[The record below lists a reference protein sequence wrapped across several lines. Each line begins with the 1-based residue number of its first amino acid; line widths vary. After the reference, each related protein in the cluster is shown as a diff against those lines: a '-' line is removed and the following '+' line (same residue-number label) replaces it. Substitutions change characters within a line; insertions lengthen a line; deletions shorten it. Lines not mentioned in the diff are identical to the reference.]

1 MTKSDKD
8 VQKTEEE
15 SVPLSTRDVE
25 LEPMSLRD
33 IEMILAPGKAP
44 PPLGNRPPPAKS
56 GGARLELPKPARLA
70 EADKAKTP
78 AERPARP
85 AGVFDRKPAQ
95 RDREDSATIDLDA
108 LVGGK
113 KASAPPPLATN
124 LDVVI
129 APREPRVPK
138 PPPRA
143 PLKNRASVPDD
154 GPTALTKEGASPSEP
169 DAKAAETKTVTTDA
183 AASAEAP
190 LEPKPAALTSS
201 GPQAREDFVVDQ
213 PVETEAAAT
222 APSTPPPSTPPVE
235 SAPPARPVLKAAP
248 KPPRKVRTAEDEPSD
263 KATDKAT
270 DEQPPKSRRS
280 NRPRSSVAAKSV
292 QPRARESAPPA
303 TEQQSRPTALYAAIG
318 LLAAGGVLYAATRSD
333 ETPKAPAV
341 ATASPTSTA
350 TATQAASVV
359 TPMPSEPSAEPIT
372 SVATTATSSPSTEP
386 LKTATGTLP
395 GLPPSTATAASTEP
409 KPDPTA
415 TQPKPTATV
424 AATTAP
430 AGAPFDQG
438 AAKAALGGA
447 MGQAT
452 GCKAAGDPSGVARV
466 SVTFAPS
473 GRVTQAMVQGP
484 PFAGTATGG
493 CIARAFKSASVPPFS
508 GDPVTVQKT
517 VNMP

>member
-8 VQKTEEE
+8 VQNSEEE

-25 LEPMSLRD
+25 LEPVSLRD

-44 PPLGNRPPPAKS
+44 PPLGNKPPPAKS
-56 GGARLELPKPARLA
+56 GGARLELPKPARLG
-70 EADKAKTP
+70 EAAKAKSP
-78 AERPARP
+78 VERPTRP
-85 AGVFDRKPAQ
+85 AGVFDRKPVQ

-154 GPTALTKEGASPSEP
+154 GPTALTKEVASPIEP
-169 DAKAAETKTVTTDA
+169 EAKPAEAKSGTADA
-183 AASAEAP
+183 APAASPEAP
-190 LEPKPAALTSS
+190 LEPKQAELTSS
-201 GPQAREDFVVDQ
+201 GPQALEDFVVDH
-213 PVETEAAAT
+213 PVE
-222 APSTPPPSTPPVE
+222 APSTPPPSTPPAE

-248 KPPRKVRTAEDEPSD
+248 KPPRKVRTTEDEASDTPSD
-263 KATDKAT
+263 KAS

-280 NRPRSSVAAKSV
+280 NRPRTSVAAKSV
-292 QPRARESAPPA
+292 QPRARESASPA
-303 TEQQSRPTALYAAIG
+303 AEQRSRPVALYAALG
-318 LLAAGGVLYAATRSD
+318 LLAAGGVLYAATRS
-333 ETPKAPAV
+333 EEAPKAPAV
-341 ATASPTSTA
+341 ATASATSTA
-350 TATQAASVV
+350 TATQAASVA
-359 TPMPSEPSAEPIT
+359 TPLPNEPTSAPVASAEAPPTTSAPSSEP
-372 SVATTATSSPSTEP
+372 V
-386 LKTATGTLP
+386 KTATGTLP
-395 GLPPSTATAASTEP
+395 LPTNTSTTTEP
-409 KPDPTA
+409 KPELTGA
-415 TQPKPTATV
+415 LPKPTATV

>member
-8 VQKTEEE
+8 VQNSEEE
-15 SVPLSTRDVE
+15 SVPPSTRDVE
-25 LEPMSLRD
+25 LEPVSLRD
-33 IEMILAPGKAP
+33 IEIILAPGKAP
-44 PPLGNRPPPAKS
+44 PPLGNKPPPAKS

-70 EADKAKTP
+70 EAAKAKSP
-78 AERPARP
+78 ADRPTRP
-85 AGVFDRKPAQ
+85 AGVFDRKPVQ

-129 APREPRVPK
+129 APREPRIPK

-154 GPTALTKEGASPSEP
+154 GPTALTKEVASSIEP
-169 DAKAAETKTVTTDA
+169 ETKSAEPKNEIADSA
-183 AASAEAP
+183 AASHEAP
-190 LEPKPAALTSS
+190 LEPKPAELTSS
-201 GPQAREDFVVDQ
+201 GPQALEDFVVDQ
-213 PVETEAAAT
+213 PVQTEAST

-248 KPPRKVRTAEDEPSD
+248 KPPRKVRTAEDEASDTSSD
-263 KATDKAT
+263 KAS

-280 NRPRSSVAAKSV
+280 SRPRSSVAAKSV
-292 QPRARESAPPA
+292 QPRPRESAPPA
-303 TEQQSRPTALYAAIG
+303 AEQRSRPVALYAALG
-318 LLAAGGVLYAATRSD
+318 LLAAGGVLYAATRS
-333 ETPKAPAV
+333 EEAPKAPAV

-350 TATQAASVV
+350 TATQAASVA
-359 TPMPSEPSAEPIT
+359 TPLPREPTSAPFASAEPPPTT
-372 SVATTATSSPSTEP
+372 SAPTEP
-386 LKTATGTLP
+386 VKTATGTLP
-395 GLPPSTATAASTEP
+395 LPTNTSTAAEP
-409 KPDPTA
+409 KPEPTG
-415 TQPKPTATV
+415 TLPKPTATV